1 MIIRKY
7 IAILL
12 MSFANIFI
20 LVHAFVPH
28 YHHEGI
34 VTLSSAEITNCK
46 SCAMASCNSN
56 SCDHQGEVHH
66 GLLES
71 CDFGQIIGRDGDP
84 IKDTQSVTPSIS
96 EFIVC
101 FCALE
106 CTSLLTPA
114 IIEVF
119 RNKAYKPYI
128 DTYNSPY
135 IGSSFGLRAPPTSI
149 I

>member
-1 MIIRKY
+1 M
-7 IAILL
+7 
-12 MSFANIFI
+12 FI

-28 YHHEGI
+28 HHHEGI
-34 VTLSSAEITNCK
+34 VTLSASELANCK
-46 SCAMASCNSN
+46 QCAAAACNSDG
-56 SCDHQGEVHH
+56 CKHQGETHH

-84 IKDTQSVTPSIS
+84 IRDAVSLTPSIS
-96 EFIVC
+96 EFVIC
-101 FCALE
+101 FCAVE

-114 IIEVF
+114 NVAVF
-119 RNKAYKPYI
+119 KSRLYKPYV

-135 IGSSFGLRAPPTSI
+135 VGSSFGLRAPPASI